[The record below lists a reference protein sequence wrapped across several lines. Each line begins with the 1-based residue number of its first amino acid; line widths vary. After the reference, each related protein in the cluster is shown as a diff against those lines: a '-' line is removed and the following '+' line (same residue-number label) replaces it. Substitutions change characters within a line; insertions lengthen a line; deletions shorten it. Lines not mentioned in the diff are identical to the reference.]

1 MLKKYLLISL
11 TIICSAIFIIKL
23 ATLQLSTNS
32 YFDSAFAIQEI
43 SVYPERGLI
52 FDRHGEL
59 LVANQ
64 PMYDLIIIPENTV
77 EFDTT
82 ELSKLINVEEKE
94 LRRKISNAINYSS
107 KIPSL
112 IKTQISK
119 EENAFLQEKIWL
131 YDGFYIRKN
140 SVRNYIKPFASNIIG
155 YTGEVDQ
162 TEIDAYNYYEKGE
175 MIGKQGV
182 EKYYENE
189 LRGEKGSKY
198 FQKDRFNRVIGT
210 YDNSNK
216 DVDPIKA
223 NNITLTID
231 IKLQEYAESLLKNK
245 RGGVVVIEPSTGEI
259 LTLVSSPTYE
269 SNQFI
274 GQDRTTNFQKLLN
287 DTINKPLFDRSLQA
301 QYSPGS
307 PMKILNALIGLQEK
321 VIDEN
326 TTFTCNAGHFYA
338 RNAFMG
344 CHNKFGTISD
354 LRKGIYNSCN
364 TYFAK
369 TYKMILDK
377 YKTPSEGLD
386 TWANHIKSFGLGDY
400 LGYDLFIGQK
410 GFIPESDYYNRFYGN
425 NRWGSSTTI
434 SNSIGQGEILTTPI
448 QMANFTSAI
457 ANRGFYYKPHFVKKI
472 NGESI
477 FNEDRV
483 TTTIDKENFEIV
495 IDGMVEVVNKGTA
508 RIAKINGV
516 NVAGKTGTVE
526 NFILIE
532 NEKKQLTDHSTFI
545 AFAPAENPQIV
556 VSVFIENG
564 YWGSRWAAP
573 IASLIIEKYLKDNIE
588 RKWLEN
594 RMVNGSLQSEY
605 EKPYKFKTF
614 TINE

>member
-1 MLKKYLLISL
+1 MLKKNLLIWL
-11 TIICSAIFIIKL
+11 TIICSFIFVFKL
-23 ATLQLSTNS
+23 ASLQLSSDPYFNS
-32 YFDSAFAIQEI
+32 DFAIQEI

-52 FDRHGEL
+52 FDRNGEL
-59 LVANQ
+59 LVTNQ
-64 PMYDLIIIPENTV
+64 PMYDLIIIPENTA

-82 ELSKLINVEEKE
+82 ELSRLINIEEKE
-94 LRRKISNAINYSS
+94 LKRKMSNAQKYSL
-107 KIPSL
+107 KIPSV

-131 YDGFYIRKN
+131 YNGFYLKKN
-140 SVRNYIKPFASNIIG
+140 SVRDYVKPFASNIIG

-162 TEIDAYNYYEKGE
+162 SEININNYYENGE
-175 MIGKQGV
+175 MIGKQGI

-189 LRGEKGSKY
+189 LRGKKGSNY
-198 FQKDRFNRVIGT
+198 FQKDRFNRVISS
-210 YDNSNK
+210 YNNSDE

-245 RGGVVVIEPSTGEI
+245 KGGVVVIEPATGEI

-274 GQDRTTNFQKLLN
+274 GKDRTNNFQRLLN
-287 DTINKPLFDRSLQA
+287 DSINKPLFDRSLQA

-321 VIDEN
+321 VINEN
-326 TTFTCNAGHFYA
+326 TSFTCNAGHYYA

-344 CHNKFGTISD
+344 CHNKFGTISN
-354 LRKGIYNSCN
+354 LKKGIYNSCN

-377 YKTPSEGLD
+377 YETPSEGLD
-386 TWANHIKSFGLGDY
+386 TWANHIKSFGLGNY
-400 LGYDLFIGQK
+400 LGYDLFIGKK
-410 GFIPESDYYNRFYGN
+410 GFIPESNYYNNFYGN

-448 QMANFTSAI
+448 QMANFTSAV
-457 ANRGFYYKPHFVKKI
+457 ANRGYYYKPHFVKKI
-472 NGESI
+472 NNESV
-477 FNEDRV
+477 FDDKKNY
-483 TTTIDKENFEIV
+483 TTIDKENFDIV

-508 RIAKINGV
+508 RIAKIKGI

-545 AFAPAENPQIV
+545 AFAPAENPEIV

-573 IASLIIEKYLKDNIE
+573 IASLIIEKYLKDNID

>member
-1 MLKKYLLISL
+1 MLKKYMLIWI
-11 TIICSAIFIIKL
+11 TIICSAIFILKL
-23 ATLQLSTNS
+23 ASLQLSSDS
-32 YFDSAFAIQEI
+32 YFNSDFAIQEI
-43 SVYPERGLI
+43 SIYPERGLI
-52 FDRHGEL
+52 FDRNGQL
-59 LVANQ
+59 LVTNQ

-77 EFDTT
+77 EFDTLQ
-82 ELSKLINVEEKE
+82 LSKLIGIEKSE
-94 LRRKISNAINYSS
+94 LKKKISNSVNYSR
-107 KIPSL
+107 KIPSV

-131 YDGFYIRKN
+131 YNGFYLRKN
-140 SVRNYIKPFASNIIG
+140 SVRDYIKPFASNVIG
-155 YTGEVDQ
+155 YTGEVNQ
-162 TEIDAYNYYEKGE
+162 SEINSENYYENGE
-175 MIGKQGV
+175 MIGKQGI

-189 LRGEKGSKY
+189 LRGVKGKKY
-198 FQKDRFNRVIGT
+198 FQKDRFNRVIGP
-210 YDNSNK
+210 YNNSEEDK
-216 DVDPIKA
+216 DPTKA
-223 NNITLTID
+223 KNITLTID
-231 IKLQEYAESLLKNK
+231 VELQKYAESLLANK
-245 RGGVVVIEPSTGEI
+245 KGGVVVIEPSSGEI
-259 LTLVSSPTYE
+259 LTLVSAPTYK

-274 GQDRTTNFQKLLN
+274 GQNRTTNFQKLLN
-287 DTINKPLFDRSLQA
+287 DSINKPLFDRSLQA

-307 PMKILNALIGLQEK
+307 PMKILNALIGLQEN

-326 TTFTCNAGHFYA
+326 TTFTCNAGHYYA
-338 RNAFMG
+338 KNAFMG

-377 YKTPSEGLD
+377 YETPSKGLD

-400 LGYDLFIGQK
+400 LGYDLFIGKK
-410 GFIPESDYYNRFYGN
+410 GFIPESDYYNKFYGK

-448 QMANFTSAI
+448 QMANFASAI
-457 ANRGFYYKPHFVKKI
+457 ANRGFYFKPHFVKKI
-472 NGESI
+472 NNESLSKKERI
-477 FNEDRV
+477 S
-483 TTTIDKENFEIV
+483 TTIDKENFEIV
-495 IDGMVEVVNKGTA
+495 IDGMVDVVNKGTA
-508 RIAKINGV
+508 RIAKINGI
-516 NVAGKTGTVE
+516 NIAGKTGTVE

-545 AFAPAENPQIV
+545 AFAPAEDPEIV

-573 IASLIIEKYLKDNIE
+573 IASLIIEKYLTNNVD

-605 EKPYKFKTF
+605 EKPYKFKSF

>member
-1 MLKKYLLISL
+1 MLKKNLLIWL
-11 TIICSAIFIIKL
+11 TIICSFIFVFKL
-23 ATLQLSTNS
+23 ASLQLSSDPYFNS
-32 YFDSAFAIQEI
+32 DFAIQEI

-52 FDRHGEL
+52 FDRNGEL
-59 LVANQ
+59 LVTNQ
-64 PMYDLIIIPENTV
+64 PMYDLIIIPENTA

-82 ELSKLINVEEKE
+82 ELSRLINIEEKE
-94 LRRKISNAINYSS
+94 LKRKMSNAQKYSL
-107 KIPSL
+107 KIPSV

-131 YDGFYIRKN
+131 YNGFYLKKN
-140 SVRNYIKPFASNIIG
+140 SVRDYVKPFASNIIG

-162 TEIDAYNYYEKGE
+162 SEININNYYENGE
-175 MIGKQGV
+175 MIGKQGI

-189 LRGEKGSKY
+189 LRGKKGSNY
-198 FQKDRFNRVIGT
+198 FQKDRFNRVISS
-210 YDNSNK
+210 YNNSDE

-245 RGGVVVIEPSTGEI
+245 KGGVVVIEPATGEI

-274 GQDRTTNFQKLLN
+274 GKDRTNNFQRLLN
-287 DTINKPLFDRSLQA
+287 DSINKPLFDRSLQA

-321 VIDEN
+321 VINEN
-326 TTFTCNAGHFYA
+326 TSFTCNAGHYYA

-344 CHNKFGTISD
+344 CHNKFGTISN
-354 LRKGIYNSCN
+354 LKKGIYNSCN

-377 YKTPSEGLD
+377 YETPSEGLD
-386 TWANHIKSFGLGDY
+386 TWANHIKSFGLGNY
-400 LGYDLFIGQK
+400 LGYDLFIGKK
-410 GFIPESDYYNRFYGN
+410 GFIPESNYYNNFYGN

-448 QMANFTSAI
+448 QMANFTSAV
-457 ANRGFYYKPHFVKKI
+457 ANRGYYYKPHFVKKI
-472 NGESI
+472 NNESV
-477 FNEDRV
+477 FDDKKNF
-483 TTTIDKENFEIV
+483 TTIDKENFDIV

-508 RIAKINGV
+508 RIAKIKGI

-545 AFAPAENPQIV
+545 AFAPAENPEIV

-573 IASLIIEKYLKDNIE
+573 IASLIIEKYLKDNVE

-614 TINE
+614 SINE